1 MGVFSSYNIKL
12 YHISYKLYNLKSH
25 IINMKYS
32 KSGIT
37 TIKSAPNDAEVASH
51 ILMIRSGM
59 IKKLASG
66 LYTWMPLGLKV
77 LRKIEG
83 IIRSEMNKI
92 DALEILMP
100 AIQPSELWK
109 ESGRWDKYGPE
120 LLRIFDRHEREFC
133 FGPTHEEIITDI
145 ARKDIKSYKQLPI
158 IYYQIQTKFR
168 DEIRPRF
175 GVMRA
180 REFLMKD
187 AYSFHENEE
196 CLNKTYDIIFEAYK
210 RCFNKIGFEYK
221 VVSAD
226 NGQIGGSESHEFH
239 VIAENGEDELIFS
252 DSSDYAIN
260 AELFSKTPKEGEE
273 CPDGSG
279 KIKIKRGIEV
289 GHIFKLGKNYSNS
302 MNASVSNKNNKNVR
316 MIMGCYGIGIS
327 RIAAAAIEQSNDE
340 KGIIWPRSISPYEIV
355 IISIGYSKNETIK
368 NYTNKLYN
376 ELKNNNI
383 DVLLDDRDISPGNM
397 FSDADLI
404 GIPYM
409 IIIGKK
415 LIENNIFEIKN
426 RRLDK
431 TFTISEKNITEK
443 PSKYTVE
450 AILENING

>member
-1 MGVFSSYNIKL
+1 
-12 YHISYKLYNLKSH
+12 
-25 IINMKYS
+25 MKYS

-37 TIKSAPNDAEVASH
+37 TIKSAPNDAEITSH

-77 LRKIEG
+77 LRKIEN
-83 IIRSEMNKI
+83 IIRLEMNRI
-92 DALEILMP
+92 NALEILMP

-120 LLRIFDRHEREFC
+120 LLRIIDRHEREFC

-196 CLNKTYDIIFEAYK
+196 CLNKTYDIVFNAYK
-210 RCFNKIGFEYK
+210 NCFNKIGLEYK
-221 VVSAD
+221 VVNAD

-239 VIAENGEDELIFS
+239 VIADNGEDELIFS

-260 AELFSKTPKEGEE
+260 AELFSEAPKEGDQ

-279 KIKIKRGIEV
+279 KVKIRRGIEV
-289 GHIFKLGKNYSNS
+289 GHIFKLGKNYSDS
-302 MNASVSNKNNKNVR
+302 MNASISNKSNKTTK
-316 MIMGCYGIGIS
+316 MIMGCYGIGVS
-327 RIAAAAIEQSNDE
+327 RIAAAAIEQSNDDR
-340 KGIIWPRSISPYEIV
+340 GIIWPKSISPYEIS
-355 IISIGYSKNETIK
+355 IISIGYTKNTAIK
-368 NYTNKLYN
+368 DYADNLYM
-376 ELKNNNI
+376 ELKKMNL

-404 GIPYM
+404 GIPNK

-415 LIENNIFEIKN
+415 FIEKNEFEYKDRKLN
-426 RRLDK
+426 K
-431 TFTISEKNITEK
+431 TFTINENNNSQK
-443 PSKYTVE
+443 PSQTTLDI
-450 AILENING
+450 ILSHING